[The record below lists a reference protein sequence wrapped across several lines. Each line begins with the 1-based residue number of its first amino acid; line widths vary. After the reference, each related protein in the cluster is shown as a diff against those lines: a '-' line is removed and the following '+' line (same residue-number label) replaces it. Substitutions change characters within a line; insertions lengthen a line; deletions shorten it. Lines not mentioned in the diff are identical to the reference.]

1 VTSFLRTLDRRYVVL
16 AVLALIILVV
26 GWVFRETLFPFLVA
40 VFIVYLMEP
49 VVTRLSSLRLGGLGM
64 SRLGAVA
71 CVYAGTLALLVSFGW
86 FFMPRLARELATF
99 TADAPVLMQQL
110 REERMP
116 AINGFIERSL
126 AVFGADEDAGFEP
139 AAARLRVHDAVERAQ
154 AAAHA
159 VSLVP
164 VELRSF
170 QVAGPTVV
178 PSVAPD
184 SDWGEDGRAP
194 AIRIVAAP
202 DGGWEIVLPDDGLS
216 FQPQA
221 DGSWRVT
228 RDTGPEPPLEQPGA
242 RTAFDI
248 EAAITESL
256 RGSVEAGGEQVGWA
270 IEVIQHLVEGV
281 LEALAGIFITLMVA
295 AFLSSDVPR
304 FIEFFYS
311 LFPPA
316 HRPMAARLV
325 TRLNEGLAGVI
336 RGQVAICIV
345 NGVLTGIG
353 LSILQVK
360 FSLLLAVMAGV
371 LSLIP
376 IFGTIISTIP
386 AVLVGLTHGFV
397 TGVLVLGWILVI
409 HFIEANILN
418 PKILG
423 DSAEIH
429 PVIVVFA
436 LVAGE
441 HYFGLIGALLAVPT
455 ASIVQS
461 GFLFIR
467 EMLAPVEP
475 ETNPAAIGE
484 TE

>member
-1 VTSFLRTLDRRYVVL
+1 
-16 AVLALIILVV
+16 
-26 GWVFRETLFPFLVA
+26 
-40 VFIVYLMEP
+40 
-49 VVTRLSSLRLGGLGM
+49 
-64 SRLGAVA
+64 
-71 CVYAGTLALLVSFGW
+71 
-86 FFMPRLARELATF
+86 
-99 TADAPVLMQQL
+99 
-110 REERMP
+110 
-116 AINGFIERSL
+116 
-126 AVFGADEDAGFEP
+126 
-139 AAARLRVHDAVERAQ
+139 
-154 AAAHA
+154 
-159 VSLVP
+159 
-164 VELRSF
+164 
-170 QVAGPTVV
+170 
-178 PSVAPD
+178 
-184 SDWGEDGRAP
+184 
-194 AIRIVAAP
+194 
-202 DGGWEIVLPDDGLS
+202 
-216 FQPQA
+216 
-221 DGSWRVT
+221 
-228 RDTGPEPPLEQPGA
+228 
-242 RTAFDI
+242 
-248 EAAITESL
+248 
-256 RGSVEAGGEQVGWA
+256 
-270 IEVIQHLVEGV
+270 
-281 LEALAGIFITLMVA
+281 
-295 AFLSSDVPR
+295 
-304 FIEFFYS
+304 
-311 LFPPA
+311 
-316 HRPMAARLV
+316 
-325 TRLNEGLAGVI
+325 VI